1 MQAAAM
7 KPSGGQCN
15 IQLLFVV
22 PSLREGCDKSTS
34 WQTPGHL
41 SNFGCTPVLHTL
53 HCTALYC
60 TSPYCSGI
68 AGPGLHGGAHK
79 LSSST
84 TSSSPFRSFD
94 TGCHLDTAC
103 FYNPTLC
110 EPCSLRGSHHCS
122 LRDVRRSLM
131 SCAAYSAIV
140 GLESLEACSD
150 GGAGP
155 LLLAPLSP
163 DMKANV
169 LK

>member
-34 WQTPGHL
+34 WQAPGHL

-53 HCTALYC
+53 QCTVLHLSVLHWYC
-60 TSPYCSGI
+60 WSWITW
-68 AGPGLHGGAHK
+68 GGAHK

-84 TSSSPFRSFD
+84 TSSSPFGSFD

-103 FYNPTLC
+103 SYNPNS
-110 EPCSLRGSHHCS
+110 P
-122 LRDVRRSLM
+122 
-131 SCAAYSAIV
+131 SA
-140 GLESLEACSD
+140 LFTPWFT
-150 GGAGP
+150 P
-155 LLLAPLSP
+155 LFTP
-163 DMKANV
+163 
-169 LK
+169 

>member
-34 WQTPGHL
+34 WQAPGHL
-41 SNFGCTPVLHTL
+41 SNFKCTPVLHTL
-53 HCTALYC
+53 HCIVLHITVLHWYC
-60 TSPYCSGI
+60 WSWITWG
-68 AGPGLHGGAHK
+68 GLISCHHPQRQVRP
-79 LSSST
+79 SVPST
-84 TSSSPFRSFD
+84 QDAILTQHAF
-94 TGCHLDTAC
+94 TIQ
-103 FYNPTLC
+103 TLRQ
-110 EPCSLRGSHHCS
+110 PCSHRGSHHCS
-122 LRDVRRSLM
+122 HRDVRRSLM